1 MPIEVIRPKKEDV
14 LKCIAR
20 YDEITAVDGGLPD
33 QPIEGFH
40 RTFRN
45 AIGFTQPEGGEE
57 VYSPIGDEAK
67 PKISHLS
74 PGFGIGYVSAKP
86 GQGVMMHTHD
96 TNETF
101 VVVEGTWMFEWE
113 GDNGNDHVILKEKD
127 IASFPVGIQRRFEC
141 VSAREGEEKG
151 TIMAVIGGDAPSAE
165 WSPESV
171 ERMKAAGTWPEAAE

>member
-1 MPIEVIRPKKEDV
+1 
-14 LKCIAR
+14 
-20 YDEITAVDGGLPD
+20 
-33 QPIEGFH
+33 
-40 RTFRN
+40 
-45 AIGFTQPEGGEE
+45 
-57 VYSPIGDEAK
+57 
-67 PKISHLS
+67 
-74 PGFGIGYVSAKP
+74 
-86 GQGVMMHTHD
+86 MHTHD

-113 GDNGNDHVILKEKD
+113 GDNGNDHVILNEKD